1 MRERRQSHGWIH
13 CTARL
18 PSHAFTLPSQRS
30 SRTTLSITHSMR
42 HVHSTQLTQANTANT
57 TPHAAC
63 ATTDVV
69 TTRTAAARHA
79 MTTLGKITS
88 TRRAQLHRP
97 HHMGMSMSM
106 SMNMARRH
114 AETIILDIHM
124 GCATS
129 LSERQAF
136 YRGKQAL
143 E

>member
-1 MRERRQSHGWIH
+1 
-13 CTARL
+13 
-18 PSHAFTLPSQRS
+18 
-30 SRTTLSITHSMR
+30 
-42 HVHSTQLTQANTANT
+42 
-57 TPHAAC
+57 
-63 ATTDVV
+63 
-69 TTRTAAARHA
+69 
-79 MTTLGKITS
+79 
-88 TRRAQLHRP
+88 
-97 HHMGMSMSM
+97 MGMSMSM